1 MDDDLVMRSVYLP
14 AKLDAQLRQLAHES
28 GYSKSDLIR
37 AAATLKV
44 GEWTA
49 SNGSAKLKQEV
60 TAGLR
65 ETSPQRKVAKMKPV
79 AVPQAARAKAA
90 GAPAKAEAKPTT
102 RRRPRAKP
110 ATSTKEREIVAG

>member
-1 MDDDLVMRSVYLP
+1 MGDDLVMRSVYLP

-49 SNGSAKLKQEV
+49 SNGSEKLKQEV

-65 ETSPQRKVAKMKPV
+65 ETSPQRQVAKVKPV
-79 AVPQAARAKAA
+79 AAPPATRAKAA
-90 GAPAKAEAKPTT
+90 GAPAKAEAEAKPTT

-110 ATSTKEREIVAG
+110 ATK